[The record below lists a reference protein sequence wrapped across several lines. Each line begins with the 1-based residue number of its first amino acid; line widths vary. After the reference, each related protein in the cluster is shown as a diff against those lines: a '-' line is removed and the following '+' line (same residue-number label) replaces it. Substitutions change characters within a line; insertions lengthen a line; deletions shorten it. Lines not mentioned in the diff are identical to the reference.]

1 MTSLG
6 AILASQILSYS
17 GGQQHIHDFSLAKR
31 FRFTNDPSQGDASL
45 TVTDVRASDTNTYQ
59 CKVKKLPG
67 TDARKVT
74 LVVLGEEQILVFSYR
89 SNLFAFSALFF
100 FSNVLIH
107 VECKGSAILAVS
119 VDYLSV
125 AIPRCFCVESEHR
138 TKIVYVPYGI
148 FFFFH

>member
-31 FRFTNDPSQGDASL
+31 FSFTNDPSQGDASL

-100 FSNVLIH
+100 FLMCSFTWNV
-107 VECKGSAILAVS
+107 KAPPFS
-119 VDYLSV
+119 LSQ
-125 AIPRCFCVESEHR
+125 
-138 TKIVYVPYGI
+138 
-148 FFFFH
+148 